1 MKLTENFSLPEL
13 LESNTA
19 TRLGLRDQFTP
30 PQSVID
36 SLTDLC
42 IHILQPLRDE
52 LGPIRLSSGYRS
64 PRLNAAVKGAS
75 SSQHCKG
82 EAADCNY
89 FKNGVEDNLTLAKKV
104 LELGLPFDQMIL
116 EFGTNNNPAWIHLS
130 YSRKRQRNEIL
141 RATLQQG
148 RTIYTKVLKE
158 DLI

>member
-30 PQSVID
+30 PQSVIE

-42 IHILQPLRDE
+42 INILQPLRDE

-89 FKNGVEDNLTLAKKV
+89 FKNGIEDNLKLAKKV
-104 LELGLPFDQMIL
+104 IELGLPFDQMIL
-116 EFGTNNNPAWIHLS
+116 EFGTDDKPAWIHLS
-130 YSRKRQRNEIL
+130 YDRLRQRGNIL
-141 RATLQQG
+141 RAKLYQGKTHYTTLF
-148 RTIYTKVLKE
+148 KE
-158 DLI
+158 DLK